1 MDGASSVQ
9 LGAVSSCGLE
19 QLRKS
24 RRTRTTVVVS
34 HLSCV

>member
-1 MDGASSVQ
+1 MDGASYVQ
-9 LGAVSSCGLE
+9 LGAVNSCGLE

-24 RRTRTTVVVS
+24 KRTRTMVVVS